1 MTETELID
9 ESDFQKRKTEA
20 LLAFRKAFGGDPKAL
35 EPALRRAGRRLPR
48 GARKAGLRL
57 VGAEQMLGNPKL
69 QQQVDAKQV
78 HRDFDRLTA
87 GVSGVD
93 MKDRRKGWVLGALAS
108 LAFNL
113 MLLFTL
119 FVLFARWRGWL

>member
-1 MTETELID
+1 MID
-9 ESDFQKRKTEA
+9 ESDFQRRKTEA

-48 GARKAGLRL
+48 RARKAGARL

-78 HRDFDRLTA
+78 NRDFDRLIA

-113 MLLFTL
+113 LLLFTL